1 MIRTIIWFMGFWGSL
16 LFYMP
21 FLYKAKKIDSVE
33 ARRTYADE
41 KAKKWSLFLLK
52 LAGANVEV
60 IGQEKLPEESSVVYI
75 ANHQSNFDIPL
86 MIGHMTKTKGFIAK
100 VETKK
105 IPLVRSWM
113 AFMQCVFIDR
123 DDIRQQVRAISEG
136 VANIKNGQSIVIF
149 PEGTRSSDG
158 RLGVFKAGSLKLAT
172 KSGAPIVPV
181 AIYNSMG
188 LMKKGEKTIRKAK
201 VKLFICDPIY
211 ITPEMNR
218 ETGALAERVKSN
230 IQEALDRLEKGQ

>member
-1 MIRTIIWFMGFWGSL
+1 MIRTIIWFLGFWGSL

-21 FLYKAKKIDSVE
+21 YLHKAKKMDSIE
-33 ARRTYADE
+33 ERRQYADE

-52 LAGANVEV
+52 LAGAEVEI
-60 IGQEKLPEESSVVYI
+60 IGQEKVPVEGSVVYI

-86 MIGHMTKTKGFIAK
+86 MIGHMAKTKGFIAK
-100 VETKK
+100 VETQK

-113 AFMQCVFIDR
+113 SFMQCVFIDR

-136 VANIKNGQSIVIF
+136 VSNLKSGQSIVIF
-149 PEGTRSSDG
+149 PEGTRSPDG
-158 RLGVFKAGSLKLAT
+158 TLGDFKAGSLKLAT

-181 AIYNSMG
+181 AIFNSMG

-201 VKLFICDPIY
+201 VKLWICDPIF

-218 ETGALAERVKSN
+218 ETGALAEMVKSN
-230 IQEALDRLEKGQ
+230 IQDALNTLQKSQ